1 MRSVHPERSRGA
13 KTASRATTLFLLFL
27 FGCETDE
34 TRAWSAHRAELERR
48 QAELAQLEVQGSA
61 SDVAEFR
68 RSLDLAAFVREH
80 GGDARVFLEPGGVRL
95 TASGTVKAC
104 RDTVKA
110 LAAARWLTERW
121 RVRLEADHCEWEA
134 RTGADFT
141 KLEQA
146 LVAPPSLNWSPPPP
160 QLLSRGVGETKEA
173 VAALEAKVRALEAKR
188 GDAALIHRRLE
199 QVQPLVD
206 SLRARPAPCDLAVL
220 DRELALDEGERGKLL
235 EIERERV
242 VHPLEPR
249 GDLRLRGLVEVHD
262 GVLLWHCEAL

>member
-1 MRSVHPERSRGA
+1 MRW
-13 KTASRATTLFLLFL
+13 LFALCL
-27 FGCETDE
+27 FGCDTEE
-34 TRAWSAHRAELERR
+34 TRAWAARRAQLEQR
-48 QAELAQLEVQGSA
+48 QAELGQLDVQGSA
-61 SDVAEFR
+61 SRVADFR

-80 GGDARVFLEPGGVRL
+80 GVEARVFLEPGGVRL

-110 LAAARWLTERW
+110 LGAVRWLTGNW
-121 RVRLEADHCEWEA
+121 RVRLEGDQCEWEA
-134 RTGADFT
+134 RTNVDFT
-141 KLEQA
+141 QLELA
-146 LVAPPSLNWSPPPP
+146 LVGPPSPRWSPPPP
-160 QLLSRGVGETKEA
+160 QLLSRGVRETKEA

-188 GDAALIHRRLE
+188 GDAALIQRRLD

-249 GDLRLRGLVEVHD
+249 GDFRLRGLVEVHD
-262 GVLLWHCEAL
+262 GALLWHCEAL